1 MARLRRAIKH
11 PGRHQTTPSRKGA
24 TRDRTVNPTASS
36 IESQPPSPSA
46 PAATPQRHSAS
57 PGRLS
62 PALAVERALSR
73 ILVRPR
79 RDPPFLLAL
88 AIAAAGVLIELIA
101 APTGS
106 RAWLLLPVAFVLSQL
121 LLASIRRVPAWLA
134 SARLA
139 LSLAFVVALNLL
151 IGQGAPSPVAALI
164 IPIVAMAAA
173 TRGRAG
179 MAVAVAGIALSFVAV
194 VNPFYPDE
202 VRQRHLAVGVA
213 EIVLAIGSRK
223 LVGSLER
230 AADRL
235 RRANARER
243 RTARRLAAVESVGR
257 LLAVDGPTPDALD
270 RVMGLLE
277 ETFGYRYP
285 SVYLWDGSALQLGAQ
300 RNYRNPIQAISA
312 DRGVLGRV
320 ARTRKPAFLPDV
332 SNDPDFLSAD
342 PAVRSE
348 IAMPLL
354 SGDDFL
360 GVLNVES
367 SSGRLDL
374 NDFGML
380 QIVGDRLAVALALG
394 RERQA
399 LAERAELLG
408 RLATFSATLSSTLEP
423 ATVLQGVAD
432 GAVEVIAAGGF
443 ILVTSEPG
451 GEGFRVTALHGH
463 DQRVLGAPIVPGEGF
478 TGRAI
483 AERRPIIEEHLVHAQ
498 FAPTAQASTD
508 VPAVGAMAVPL
519 IRRDE
524 VVGAVAWFRDPAEPG
539 FSTQEQDVAQLVASQ
554 VSLALANARLH
565 QLTVDASITDPLT
578 GLHNR
583 RYFDASL
590 VRADMLRARVPSER
604 REARSAVLFDL
615 DHFGQV
621 NKRHGHHVG
630 DRVLRLFSDTLRGR
644 VRGSDLIARYGGEE
658 FVVILEGASRDDAV
672 RIANEVRETFRT
684 QSVETPDG
692 LRLVTTVS
700 AGCASLEPDEVAGAQ
715 LLERADVALA
725 MAKAGDR
732 DMVVAA

>member
-1 MARLRRAIKH
+1 M
-11 PGRHQTTPSRKGA
+11 
-24 TRDRTVNPTASS
+24 NPTASS
-36 IESQPPSPSA
+36 IESQPPPPSV
-46 PAATPQRHSAS
+46 PAATAQPASAS
-57 PGRLS
+57 SRQPSL
-62 PALAVERALSR
+62 ALAVERALSR
-73 ILVRPR
+73 ILVPPR
-79 RDPPFLLAL
+79 RDPPLLLAL
-88 AIAAAGVLIELIA
+88 AIAAGGVLIELIA

-121 LLASIRRVPAWLA
+121 LLASIRRVPAGLA
-134 SARLA
+134 SVRLA

-179 MAVAVAGIALSFVAV
+179 MVVAVAGIALSFVAV
-194 VNPFYPDE
+194 VNPFYPDD

-223 LVGSLER
+223 LVGNLER

-270 RVMGLLE
+270 RMMGLLE

-285 SVYLWDGSALQLGAQ
+285 SVYLWDGGALQLGAQ
-300 RNYRNPIQAISA
+300 RNYRNPIETIPS

-320 ARTRKPAFLPDV
+320 ARTHEPAFLPDV
-332 SNDPDFLSAD
+332 STDPDFLSAD
-342 PAVRSE
+342 SAVRSE
-348 IAMPLL
+348 IAIPLL
-354 SGDDFL
+354 SGEDLL

-367 SSGRLDL
+367 SGARLDL
-374 NDFGML
+374 NDSGML

-408 RLATFSATLSSTLEP
+408 RLATFSATLNSTLDP
-423 ATVLQGVAD
+423 AAVLQAVAD

-443 ILVTSEPG
+443 ILVTSEAG

-483 AERRPIIEEHLVHAQ
+483 AERQAIVEEHLVHAQ

-508 VPAVGAMAVPL
+508 VPAVAGMAVPL
-519 IRRDE
+519 VRRDE
-524 VVGAVAWFRDPAEPG
+524 GVGAIAWFRDPADPG
-539 FSTQEQDVAQLVASQ
+539 FSSQEQDVAQLVASQ

-630 DRVLRLFSDTLRGR
+630 DRVLRLFADTLRGR

-672 RIANEVRETFRT
+672 RIADEVRATFRT

-700 AGCASLEPDEVAGAQ
+700 AGCASLESDEVAGAQ

-725 MAKAGDR
+725 MAKAGGR